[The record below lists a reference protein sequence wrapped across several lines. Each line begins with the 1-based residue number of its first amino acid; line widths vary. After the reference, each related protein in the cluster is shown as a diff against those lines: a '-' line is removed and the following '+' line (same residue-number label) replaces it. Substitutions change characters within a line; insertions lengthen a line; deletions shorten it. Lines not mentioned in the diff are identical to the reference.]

1 MKTLIELYDPAHPVK
16 NILAALI
23 FKPEV
28 LIFIG
33 LKGSLTDRVQSL
45 VERLL
50 RRKGIE
56 AELRFMETDLK
67 DGNRVVRMLEQI
79 TWEHA
84 DCVFEISGGPD
95 LLLAL
100 VGHFCALRGVPQLYK
115 DVDSQELVWITSEGE
130 RREPLV
136 LPKLGISDLLLA
148 YGARLERTDHY
159 YPDLGDAAQEA
170 CIGRIC
176 QVFLRFLEEWPHV
189 SVWFQYVC
197 RNAAEE
203 DWGYDCLE
211 VSEKRDGRV
220 NMLLRQFK
228 NLDVFYALQKAGA
241 IHDLAIDSR
250 RIHFRFENTDI
261 RRLLT
266 NQGVWLELC
275 TYLSAAQTGG
285 FDDLVMSAVIGWDY
299 ENKANYPQNEID
311 VVLLKGIRAL
321 FISCKTSITKRSP
334 YDLYEIKTLCERFGG
349 DMAQAVLITADNC
362 LNTNHSLYIRA
373 REMGIV
379 ILDINTIKK
388 GNLGRE
394 LLKIAA
400 GRYHFPE
407 QEKTKNG

>member
-1 MKTLIELYDPAHPVK
+1 MKTLIELYDPAYPVK

-23 FKPEV
+23 FKPETLV
-28 LIFIG
+28 FIG
-33 LKGSLTDRVQSL
+33 LKGKLTDRVQNL
-45 VERLL
+45 IKRLL

-56 AELRFMETDLK
+56 AELRFIETDLK
-67 DGNRVVRMLEQI
+67 DGNQVVRLFEQI
-79 TWEHA
+79 TWEYV

-115 DVDSQELVWITSEGE
+115 DVENKKLIWITSDGE

-136 LPKLGISDLLLA
+136 LPKLDISDLLLA

-170 CIGRIC
+170 CIGRTC
-176 QVFLRFLEEWPHV
+176 QVFLKYLEDWPHV

-197 RNAAEE
+197 RNAAEGDRAYE
-203 DWGYDCLE
+203 CLE
-211 VSEKRDGRV
+211 ISEKRDGRV
-220 NMLLRQFK
+220 NMMLRQFK
-228 NLDVFYALQKAGA
+228 NMEVFYALQKAGA
-241 IHDLAIDSR
+241 IHNLAIDSR
-250 RIHFRFENTDI
+250 NITFRFESTEI

-266 NQGVWLELC
+266 NQGVWLELY
-275 TYLSAAQTGG
+275 TYLSAVKTEG

-299 ENKANYPQNEID
+299 ENKDNYPQNEID
-311 VVLLKGIRAL
+311 VILLKGIKAL

-349 DMAQAVLITADNC
+349 DMAQAVLVTADKC
-362 LNTNHSLYIRA
+362 LNNNHSLYIRA

-388 GNLGRE
+388 GNLGKE
-394 LLKIAA
+394 LLKIVN
-400 GRYHFPE
+400 GQYRF
-407 QEKTKNG
+407 QE

>member
-1 MKTLIELYDPAHPVK
+1 MRLTRRPMKTLIELYDPAHPVK

-23 FKPEV
+23 FKPETLV
-28 LIFIG
+28 FIG
-33 LKGSLTDRVQSL
+33 LKGKLTDRVQNL
-45 VERLL
+45 IKRLL

-56 AELRFMETDLK
+56 AELRFIETDLK
-67 DGNRVVRMLEQI
+67 DGNQVVRLLEQI
-79 TWEHA
+79 TWEYA

-115 DVDSQELVWITSEGE
+115 DVENKKLIWITSDGE

-136 LPKLGISDLLLA
+136 LPKLDISDLLLA

-176 QVFLRFLEEWPHV
+176 QVFLKYLEDWPHV

-197 RNAAEE
+197 RNAAEGDRAYE
-203 DWGYDCLE
+203 CLE
-211 VSEKRDGRV
+211 ISEKRDGRV
-220 NMLLRQFK
+220 NMMLRQFK
-228 NLDVFYALQKAGA
+228 NMEVFYALQKAGA
-241 IHDLAIDSR
+241 IHNLAIDSR
-250 RIHFRFENTDI
+250 NITFRFESTEI

-266 NQGVWLELC
+266 NQGVWLELY
-275 TYLSAAQTGG
+275 TYLSAAKTDG

-299 ENKANYPQNEID
+299 ENKDNYPQNEID
-311 VVLLKGIRAL
+311 VILLKGIKAL

-349 DMAQAVLITADNC
+349 DMAQAVLVTADNC
-362 LNTNHSLYIRA
+362 LNNNHSLYIRA

-388 GNLGRE
+388 GNLGKE
-394 LLKIAA
+394 LLKIVN
-400 GRYHFPE
+400 GQYRF
-407 QEKTKNG
+407 QE

>member
-1 MKTLIELYDPAHPVK
+1 MKTLIELYDPAYPVK

-23 FKPEV
+23 FKPETLV
-28 LIFIG
+28 FIG
-33 LKGSLTDRVQSL
+33 LKGKLTDRVQNL
-45 VERLL
+45 IKRLL
-50 RRKGIE
+50 WRKGIE
-56 AELRFMETDLK
+56 AELRFIETDLK
-67 DGNRVVRMLEQI
+67 DGNQVVRLLEQI
-79 TWEHA
+79 TWEYA

-115 DVDSQELVWITSEGE
+115 DVENKKLIWITSDGE

-136 LPKLGISDLLLA
+136 LPKLDISDLLLA

-159 YPDLGDAAQEA
+159 FPDLGDAAQEA

-176 QVFLRFLEEWPHV
+176 QVFLKYLEDWPHV

-203 DWGYDCLE
+203 DRAYECLE
-211 VSEKRDGRV
+211 ISERRDGRV
-220 NMLLRQFK
+220 NMMLRQFK
-228 NLDVFYALQKAGA
+228 NMEVFYALQKAGA
-241 IHDLAIDSR
+241 IHNLAIDSR
-250 RIHFRFENTDI
+250 NITFRFESTEI

-266 NQGVWLELC
+266 NQGVWLELY
-275 TYLSAAQTGG
+275 TYLSAAKTDG

-299 ENKANYPQNEID
+299 ENKDNYPQNEID
-311 VVLLKGIRAL
+311 VILLKGIKAL

-349 DMAQAVLITADNC
+349 DMAQAVLVTADNC
-362 LNTNHSLYIRA
+362 LNNNHSLYIRA

-388 GNLGRE
+388 GNLGKE
-394 LLKIAA
+394 LLKIVN
-400 GRYHFPE
+400 GQYRF
-407 QEKTKNG
+407 QE

>member
-1 MKTLIELYDPAHPVK
+1 MKTLIELYDPAYPVK

-23 FKPEV
+23 FKPETLV
-28 LIFIG
+28 FIG
-33 LKGSLTDRVQSL
+33 LKGKVTDRVQNL
-45 VERLL
+45 IKRLL

-56 AELRFMETDLK
+56 AELRFIETDLK
-67 DGNRVVRMLEQI
+67 DGNQVVRLLEQI
-79 TWEHA
+79 TWEYA

-115 DVDSQELVWITSEGE
+115 DVENKKLIWITSDGE

-136 LPKLGISDLLLA
+136 LPKLDISDLLLA

-176 QVFLRFLEEWPHV
+176 QVFLKYLEDWPHV

-197 RNAAEE
+197 RNAAEGDRAYE
-203 DWGYDCLE
+203 CLE
-211 VSEKRDGRV
+211 ISEKRDGRV
-220 NMLLRQFK
+220 NMMLRQFK
-228 NLDVFYALQKAGA
+228 NMDVFYALQKAGA
-241 IHDLAIDSR
+241 IHNLAIDSR
-250 RIHFRFENTDI
+250 NITFRFESTEI

-266 NQGVWLELC
+266 NQGVWLELY
-275 TYLSAAQTGG
+275 TYLSAAKTDG

-299 ENKANYPQNEID
+299 ENKDNYPQNEID
-311 VVLLKGIRAL
+311 VILLKGIKAL

-349 DMAQAVLITADNC
+349 DMAQAVLVTADNC
-362 LNTNHSLYIRA
+362 LNNNHSLYIRA

-388 GNLGRE
+388 GNLGKE
-394 LLKIAA
+394 LLKIVN
-400 GRYHFPE
+400 GQYRF
-407 QEKTKNG
+407 QE

>member
-23 FKPEV
+23 FKPETLV
-28 LIFIG
+28 FIG
-33 LKGSLTDRVQSL
+33 LKGKLTDRVQSL
-45 VERLL
+45 IKRLL
-50 RRKGIE
+50 LRKGIE
-56 AELRFMETDLK
+56 AELRFIETDLK
-67 DGNRVVRMLEQI
+67 DGNQVVRLLEQI
-79 TWEHA
+79 TWEYA

-115 DVDSQELVWITSEGE
+115 DVENKKLIWITSDGE

-136 LPKLGISDLLLA
+136 LPKLDISDLLLA

-176 QVFLRFLEEWPHV
+176 QVFLKYLEDWPHV

-197 RNAAEE
+197 RNAAEGDRAYE
-203 DWGYDCLE
+203 CLE
-211 VSEKRDGRV
+211 ISEKRDGRV
-220 NMLLRQFK
+220 NMMLRQFK
-228 NLDVFYALQKAGA
+228 NMEVFYALQKAGA
-241 IHDLAIDSR
+241 IHNLAIDSR
-250 RIHFRFENTDI
+250 NITFRFESTEI

-266 NQGVWLELC
+266 NQGVWLELY
-275 TYLSAAQTGG
+275 TYLSAVKTEG

-299 ENKANYPQNEID
+299 ENKDNYPQNEID
-311 VVLLKGIRAL
+311 VILLKGIKAL

-349 DMAQAVLITADNC
+349 DMAQAVLVTADNC
-362 LNTNHSLYIRA
+362 LNNNHSLYIRA

-388 GNLGRE
+388 GNLGKE
-394 LLKIAA
+394 LLKIVN
-400 GRYHFPE
+400 GQYRF
-407 QEKTKNG
+407 QE

>member
-23 FKPEV
+23 FKPETLV
-28 LIFIG
+28 FIG
-33 LKGSLTDRVQSL
+33 LKGKLTDRVQNL
-45 VERLL
+45 IKRLL

-56 AELRFMETDLK
+56 AELRFIETDLK
-67 DGNRVVRMLEQI
+67 DGNQVVRLLEQI
-79 TWEHA
+79 TWEYA

-115 DVDSQELVWITSEGE
+115 DVENKKLIWITSDGE

-136 LPKLGISDLLLA
+136 LPKLDISDLLLA

-159 YPDLGDAAQEA
+159 YPNLGDAAQEA

-176 QVFLRFLEEWPHV
+176 QVFLKYLEDWPHV

-203 DWGYDCLE
+203 DRAYECLE
-211 VSEKRDGRV
+211 ISERRDGRV
-220 NMLLRQFK
+220 NMMLRQFK
-228 NLDVFYALQKAGA
+228 NMEVFYALQKAGA
-241 IHDLAIDSR
+241 IHNLAIDSR
-250 RIHFRFENTDI
+250 NITFRFESTEI

-266 NQGVWLELC
+266 NQGVWLELY
-275 TYLSAAQTGG
+275 TYLSAAKTDG

-299 ENKANYPQNEID
+299 ENKDNYPQNEID
-311 VVLLKGIRAL
+311 VILLKGIKAL

-349 DMAQAVLITADNC
+349 DMAQAVLVTADNC
-362 LNTNHSLYIRA
+362 LNNNHSLYIRA

-379 ILDINTIKK
+379 ILDINTIKN
-388 GNLGRE
+388 GNLGKE
-394 LLKIAA
+394 LLKIVN
-400 GRYHFPE
+400 GQYRF
-407 QEKTKNG
+407 QE